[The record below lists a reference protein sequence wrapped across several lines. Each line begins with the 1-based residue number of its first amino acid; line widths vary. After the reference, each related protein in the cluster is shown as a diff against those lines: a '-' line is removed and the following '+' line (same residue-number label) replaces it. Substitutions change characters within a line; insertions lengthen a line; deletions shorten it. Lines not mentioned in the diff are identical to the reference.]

1 MKFVGQITDAQ
12 ENCGM
17 KIVIDAMGGDNAP
30 QEIIKGTLSALGERE
45 GFSVIFTG
53 DEALV
58 NKELSACSF
67 DKSRVEVRHASE
79 VITNDEAPATAVRA
93 KRDSSLVVGLKT
105 LKEDGDAFISAG
117 STGAVLTGGIMY
129 IGRIPGVQRP
139 ALCPAIP
146 NVRGG
151 VTLLCDAGANADCKP
166 SYLAQ
171 FAVMATAYGKAVFNM
186 DNPRV
191 GLLSNGT
198 EDHKGDTMHKEAFAL
213 LKETEG
219 INFVGNVEGR
229 DLMFGDCDVVAADGF
244 SGNVALKSAEGC
256 GRTIASVLKTE
267 FTKAKLRYL
276 VARRQISK
284 VKDFLDYNRLGG
296 AIFLG
301 LKKTVIKA
309 HGSSKANS
317 VKAAVLQA
325 VDAVAG
331 RTVERIIETLPESVG
346 E

>member
-1 MKFVGQITDAQ
+1 
-12 ENCGM
+12 M

-30 QEIIKGTLSALGERE
+30 REIIKGTLSALGERKD
-45 GFSVIFTG
+45 FSVVFTG
-53 DEALV
+53 DEATIE
-58 NKELSACSF
+58 KELSAYSF
-67 DKSRVEVRHASE
+67 EKPRVEVRHASE
-79 VITNDEAPATAVRA
+79 VITNDEAPATAVRT

-105 LKEDGDAFISAG
+105 LKEDGDAGAFISAG

-129 IGRIPGVQRP
+129 VGRIPGVQRP

-146 NVRGG
+146 NARGG

-166 SYLAQ
+166 SFLTQ
-171 FAVMATAYGKAVFNM
+171 FAVMATAYGKAVFRM
-186 DNPRV
+186 DNPKV

-198 EDHKGDTMHKEAFAL
+198 EDHKGDAVHQEAFAL
-213 LKETEG
+213 LKETAG
-219 INFVGNVEGR
+219 INFAGNVEGR
-229 DLMFGDCDVVAADGF
+229 DIMIGDCDVVVADGF

-256 GRTIASVLKTE
+256 GKMIASVLRTE
-267 FTKAKLRYL
+267 FTKAKFRYL

-284 VKDFLDYNRLGG
+284 IKDFLDYNRFGG

-309 HGSSKANS
+309 HGSSKADS

-325 VDAVAG
+325 VEAVTG
-331 RTVERIIETLPESVG
+331 RTVERIMETLPETVG

>member
-1 MKFVGQITDAQ
+1 MR
-12 ENCGM
+12 ENGAM

-30 QEIIKGTLSALGERE
+30 REIVKGALLALEQRTD
-45 GFSVIFTG
+45 FSLVFTG
-53 DEALV
+53 DEAAIT
-58 NKELSACSF
+58 KELSAYSF
-67 DKSRVEVRHASE
+67 DGSRVEVRHASE

-105 LKEDGDAFISAG
+105 LKEDEEAGAFISAG

-146 NVRGG
+146 NARGT

-171 FAVMATAYGKAVFNM
+171 FAVMATAYGRACYRM
-186 DNPRV
+186 DEPKV

-198 EDHKGDTMHKEAFAL
+198 EDHKGDTMHREAFDL
-213 LKETEG
+213 LKETKG
-219 INFVGNVEGR
+219 VNFVGNVEGR
-229 DLMFGDCDVVAADGF
+229 DLMFGDCDIVVADGF

-256 GRTIASVLKTE
+256 GKTIAAVLKEE
-267 FTKAKLRYL
+267 FSKAKMRYL
-276 VARRQISK
+276 VARKQIGK
-284 VKDFLDYNRLGG
+284 VKDILDYSRLGG

-301 LKKTVIKA
+301 LKKTIVKA
-309 HGSSKANS
+309 HGSSRADAI
-317 VKAAVLQA
+317 AATVIQA
-325 VDAVAG
+325 ADAVNG
-331 RTVERIIETLPESVG
+331 RTVERIIDMLPDSME